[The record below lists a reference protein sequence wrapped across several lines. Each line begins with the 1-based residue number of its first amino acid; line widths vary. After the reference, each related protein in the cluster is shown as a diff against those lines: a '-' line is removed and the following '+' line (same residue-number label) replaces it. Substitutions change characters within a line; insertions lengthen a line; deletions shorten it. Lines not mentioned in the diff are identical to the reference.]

1 MLDDREVLFLAS
13 IISCTADSV
22 SEVKDWCQLVLERHE
37 PAWKEQQRPGGAPW
51 APPAEWKKP
60 GNAAVGTVLDAYK
73 AEWPRHVLDRIATA
87 MQLWRGRGQQDSMD
101 ADKLI
106 QHRSWAQDK
115 TVKKQGLFAAR
126 IRTALIPVAR
136 LLKSPRGAVL
146 RALLAV
152 EKSVTEVPT
161 AVEALQTAQDELKAS
176 QAAQAKLVRQLTVAA
191 KEKALVVDKHRKLK
205 ESKSKKTKLVM
216 TARTEERKKAAIAK
230 KNWLEV
236 EQKKMAVRLA
246 EAQERRFQTA
256 CSDVQH
262 ILDKMTK
269 GLKKARAR
277 ARNVEDSSKLSAKR
291 LKRAQ
296 VAEEDVHKLQVGV
309 DPGPFCLDPSLPC
322 PDCSPSSSLPP
333 RSQAFLLRS
342 R

>member
-51 APPAEWKKP
+51 APPAEWKTP

-73 AEWPRHVLDRIATA
+73 AEWPRPVLDRIATA

-205 ESKSKKTKLVM
+205 ESKSKKTKQ
-216 TARTEERKKAAIAK
+216 ARDDREDRG
-230 KNWLEV
+230 
-236 EQKKMAVRLA
+236 
-246 EAQERRFQTA
+246 AQEGRHRQEELA
-256 CSDVQH
+256 GGGA
-262 ILDKMTK
+262 K
-269 GLKKARAR
+269 
-277 ARNVEDSSKLSAKR
+277 EDGGAAGGGSGAAVPDR
-291 LKRAQ
+291 LQRCA
-296 VAEEDVHKLQVGV
+296 AH
-309 DPGPFCLDPSLPC
+309 
-322 PDCSPSSSLPP
+322 P
-333 RSQAFLLRS
+333 R
-342 R
+342 

>member
-37 PAWKEQQRPGGAPW
+37 PAWKEQQRLGGAPW
-51 APPAEWKKP
+51 APPAEWKTP
-60 GNAAVGTVLDAYK
+60 GNAVVGTVLDAYK
-73 AEWPRHVLDRIATA
+73 ASWPRPVLDRIATA

-101 ADKLI
+101 ADKLN

-136 LLKSPRGAVL
+136 LLKSRGAVL
-146 RALLAV
+146 RALLKV
-152 EKSVTEVPT
+152 EKLVTEVPT

-176 QAAQAKLVRQLTVAA
+176 QAASQAAQAKLARQLTAAA

-205 ESKSKKTKLVM
+205 ESKSIKTTLVM

-269 GLKKARAR
+269 GLKKARER
-277 ARNVEDSSKLSAKR
+277 ARDVEDSAKLSAKR

-296 VAEEDVHKLQVGV
+296 VAEEDVNELQVGV

-322 PDCSPSSSLPP
+322 PYSL
-333 RSQAFLLRS
+333 R
-342 R
+342 